1 MENEEVVCND
11 LLHERVT
18 SRRCGLTA
26 TNVASAQ
33 VQSRWQQSRRRAYLL
48 LEPIRKLHAHAIAGP
63 TAAADD
69 RTRDDDAQMGDRHSG
84 KQIERG
90 A

>member
-1 MENEEVVCND
+1 MSMENEEVVCND

-33 VQSRWQQSRRRAYLL
+33 VQSRWQ
-48 LEPIRKLHAHAIAGP
+48 
-63 TAAADD
+63 
-69 RTRDDDAQMGDRHSG
+69 
-84 KQIERG
+84 
-90 A
+90 